1 MKNLIYLSLTLLII
15 SCGNRD
21 GPIISPN
28 KPLVFETN
36 EIPDTITSDSNITA
50 ILKDTADTNG
60 WKRIRQIDVKE
71 RLTVFGQENKET
83 RFKIT
88 TTYGV
93 IKVKLYKSTPL
104 HRANMI
110 LMIKQG
116 LFNNTRFYRISQN
129 FIIQAGFTDGPGA
142 YERMRTIGQYKVPA
156 EVNADKLPHVRG
168 AFAMAGADLHPGKPR
183 KKDSNPFTFYIV
195 DGAIQSEASLG
206 GIEETYGVTI
216 SESNKKKYMDKGG
229 APHLDD
235 QYTVCGEVYS
245 GMSVVEKISKV
256 KTNSSDHP
264 EERIYLTIDLIEN

>member
-1 MKNLIYLSLTLLII
+1 LRNLVYFLLALTII
-15 SCGNRD
+15 GCGNSD
-21 GPIISPN
+21 GPVISPN
-28 KPLVFETN
+28 KPLVF
-36 EIPDTITSDSNITA
+36 DTDEVQDSTISDTA
-50 ILKDTADTNG
+50 VVNSAFDTADASG
-60 WKRIRQIDVKE
+60 WKRIRQFEVKD
-71 RLTVFGQENKET
+71 RLLAYGEEHKET

-88 TTYGV
+88 TTYGD
-93 IKVKLYKSTPL
+93 IKVKLYNSTPL

-116 LFNNTRFYRISQN
+116 LFNNTRFYRITQN

-142 YERMRTIGQYKVPA
+142 YERMRTIGQYKVPT
-156 EVNADKLPHVRG
+156 EVNANKRPHVRG
-168 AFAMAGADLHPGKPR
+168 AFAMAGADLYPGKTR

-195 DGAIQSEASLG
+195 DGAIQTETSLK
-206 GIEETYGVTI
+206 GIEDTYGITI

-245 GMSVVEKISKV
+245 GMNIVKKISKV